1 MTSQLITCATALAEE
16 PRKILRYAP
25 YSLLYGRMDPVS
37 ETSAIVEFGRFRV
50 LPRRRELRADGQPV
64 KLGGRAFDVLMALI
78 EAHGAVISKDAL
90 MARVWPNRIVEE
102 NNLQAQIAAL
112 RAALGGERDLIRTV
126 SGRGYQFA
134 GEIRALP
141 DDARTHATP
150 GIAAAEPLGRPP
162 TNLPE
167 PLSELIGRHDEL
179 REILG
184 LAATHRLVTLTGIGG
199 IGKTRLG
206 IAVAWQ
212 LLRQFPDGAW
222 IAELGPLSDA
232 NLVAGTVAAAIGLEL
247 SGGTVSPDRVAIAL
261 GRKEL
266 LLVLDNC
273 EHVVEAAATMAEAL
287 LRSNPTVHVIATSRE
302 PLKVEGE
309 RVFPVPPLAVPT
321 EVAEDDDDPMGY
333 GAVRLCVE
341 RVRSAAPHFAPDRRG
356 TTVIAAICRR
366 LDGIPLAIELAAP
379 RAAALGI
386 EELAARLDDRFRLLT
401 GGRRTALPRH
411 QTLRA
416 TLDWSHGLL
425 AEPERVVL
433 RRLAVFA
440 GAFSLNAASAVVAGP
455 DISPSD
461 VIEALLGLVAKSLV
475 STEVIGTN
483 AGYRLLD
490 TMRAYAFE
498 KLDEGGETAL
508 VAGRHAEYY
517 RDLAQRAD
525 AEWDTMPTAEWS
537 ATYVPSLDNIRAAL
551 DWAFAP
557 GGDLSIGVALAV
569 ATVPLWVELL
579 QLDECRRRVERAI
592 AGLVAG
598 PGRETRQEMQL
609 QAALGLS
616 LMYTEGPIPK
626 TGAAWARALELA
638 ESLGETEY
646 QLRALWGL
654 WVYRISTGEPRTALA
669 LTQRFRSLAESKGDS
684 DGADLLIG
692 ERMTGVLLHYLG
704 DQTNARACFERM
716 LNHYVT
722 PVRRSL
728 AVRFLFDQHATA
740 LVILARVLWLQGFP
754 DRAVGTAQASAEE
767 ARSLNHATS
776 LCYAL
781 ADAAC
786 PIALLTGDLV
796 MAERMVSMLL
806 NHSARHALDIWH
818 AFGRCF
824 EGALLVKRGRLDT
837 GVSLLRTALGEL
849 RETRFTLRYTTFLG
863 MLAQALGDA
872 GQIGEGLATINE
884 ALQRSEQYEERWCNA
899 ELLRIRGELL
909 LLGERPDASAAE
921 DSFLQSLDWA
931 RRQDAVSW
939 ELRSATSVARIW
951 RERGRTGEALELLA
965 PVYARFTEGF
975 ETSDLN
981 EARALIDDLR

>member
-1 MTSQLITCATALAEE
+1 
-16 PRKILRYAP
+16 
-25 YSLLYGRMDPVS
+25 MDPVS
-37 ETSAIVEFGRFRV
+37 EAPVIVELGRFRV
-50 LPRRRELRADGQPV
+50 LPRRRELHADGQPV
-64 KLGGRAFDVLMALI
+64 KLGGRAFDVLLALI
-78 EAHGAVISKDAL
+78 EAHGAVVSKDAL
-90 MARVWPNRIVEE
+90 MTRVWPNRIVEE
-102 NNLQAQIAAL
+102 NNLQAQISAL
-112 RAALGGERDLIRTV
+112 RQALGAERGLIRTV
-126 SGRGYQFA
+126 AGRGYQFA
-134 GEIRALP
+134 GEIRVLSDSP
-141 DDARTHATP
+141 DAR
-150 GIAAAEPLGRPP
+150 AAAGIVASDPLVRPP
-162 TNLPE
+162 TNLQE
-167 PLSELIGRHDEL
+167 SLSDLIGREDEL
-179 REILG
+179 REILS
-184 LAATHRLVTLTGIGG
+184 LAATHRLVTLTGVGG
-199 IGKTRLG
+199 IGKTRLAL
-206 IAVAWQ
+206 AVARQ

-222 IAELGPLSDA
+222 LAELAPLSDA
-232 NLVAGTVAAAIGLEL
+232 ALVAGAVAAAVGVDLA
-247 SGGTVSPDRVAIAL
+247 GGVVSPNRVAAAL
-261 GRKEL
+261 AEKEL

-273 EHVVEAAATMAEAL
+273 EHVVDAAATMAELL

-302 PLKVEGE
+302 PLKLEGE
-309 RVFPVPPLAVPT
+309 WVFPVPPLAVPT

-341 RVRSAAPHFAPDRRG
+341 RARSMDPHFAPDRRG

-416 TLDWSHGLL
+416 TLDWSYGLL

-440 GAFSLNAASAVVAGP
+440 GTFSLNAASPVVASS
-455 DISPSD
+455 DISPPD
-461 VIEALLGLVAKSLV
+461 VIEGLLGLVAKSLV
-475 STEVIGTN
+475 STTEVSGTV

-498 KLDEGGETAL
+498 KLGESGEIAV
-508 VAGRHAEYY
+508 VARRHAEYY
-517 RDLAQRAD
+517 RDLAQRAV

-557 GGDLSIGVALAV
+557 GGDLSTGVALAV
-569 ATVPLWVELL
+569 ASVPLWVELL
-579 QLDECRRRVERAI
+579 LLDECRRRVERAI
-592 AGLVAG
+592 AGLAVG
-598 PGRETRQEMQL
+598 PGSGTRQEMQL

-616 LMYTEGPIPK
+616 LMYIEGPMPK
-626 TGAAWARALELA
+626 TGAAWTRALELA
-638 ESLGETEY
+638 VSLDDTDY

-669 LTQRFRSLAESKGDS
+669 LTQRFRSLAESKADTH
-684 DGADLLIG
+684 GADLLIG

-716 LNHYVT
+716 LNRYVA
-722 PVRRSL
+722 PIRRSL

-754 DRAVGTAQASAEE
+754 DRAVGTAQTSIEE

-786 PIALLTGDLV
+786 PIALLTGDLAT
-796 MAERMVSMLL
+796 AERMVEMLL
-806 NHSARHALDIWH
+806 KHSAKHALDIWH
-818 AFGRCF
+818 ACGRCF
-824 EGALLVKRGRLDT
+824 EGAILVKRGRLDT
-837 GVSLLRTALGEL
+837 GVSLLRKALGEL
-849 RETRFTLRYTTFLG
+849 RESQFTLRYTTFLG
-863 MLAQALGDA
+863 TLAQALGEA

-884 ALQRSEQYEERWCNA
+884 ALQRSERYEERWCNA

-909 LLGERPDASAAE
+909 LLGDGPDAAAAE
-921 DSFLQSLDWA
+921 DSFLESLDWA
-931 RRQDAVSW
+931 RRQNALSW

-951 RERGRTGEALELLA
+951 REQGRTDVARELLA
-965 PVYARFTEGF
+965 PIYARFTEGF

-981 EARALIDDLR
+981 EARTLINDLR